1 MDAASV
7 VRDLLFVYAIGLA
20 TVVAFARLRVPAI
33 VALVVAGVIA
43 GPSGLGFVADPEHI
57 DTLTELGIDLLLFT
71 VGLEFSLSHARRVW
85 RSLIGAG
92 TLQMLATALVTMALL
107 LASGRFSVDTAI
119 FLGVFV
125 AMSSTAVTLRGL
137 ADRNEIDAPHG
148 RLAVG
153 VLLFQDLAVV
163 VVLMLVPVLA
173 GEVASSAVP
182 GLLLR
187 AAGALVAVGIIGRL
201 LLPPLLRIVLRSGR
215 HEVFPFAL
223 LVASVGTAHLCAT
236 LGLPTAVG
244 AFFAGLVL
252 AESEFT
258 HQALAEMRPLRDLLA
273 SLFFMSLG
281 MIVDLRAMA
290 AGILILPLVVGG
302 LVLLKAVIA
311 TGAFLAVRQPL
322 RIAVTGGL
330 ALAQVGEFSLLFGQ
344 AGLDAGLV
352 DAATWQ
358 TLLAAAML
366 TMVVTP
372 VLLALAPAAGARVAS
387 LVRARPGPEPPGG
400 APREAHVVVLGY
412 GLGGQ
417 LLGAALR
424 AVERP
429 YLVMALNGA
438 TVLRARRDGIP
449 IVYGDATS
457 PDALRS
463 AGVGRAAAV
472 TIVLN
477 DPEAA
482 RRAIRVTRGLSSTVP
497 IVVRTRYRL
506 GAEGLQ
512 AAGATTVVVEEIETS
527 LEVIGQLLARLA
539 TPGNRIEAILDTL
552 RHDAI
557 ARPLRAPQT
566 PLGELPALLRDA
578 GIATDE
584 IGAGDWAAG
593 RTIAETALRRATG
606 ASIVAVGR
614 GEVYTTSPSP
624 DQRLEAADIVY
635 LIGTREAVDRARRLL
650 RAGPAAG

>member
-1 MDAASV
+1 MGAASLV
-7 VRDLLFVYAIGLA
+7 LDLLFVYAIGLF
-20 TVVAFARLRVPAI
+20 VVVVLARLRVPTI
-33 VALVVAGVIA
+33 VALVVAGVAA
-43 GPSGLGFVADPEHI
+43 GPSGLGIVTDPQRI
-57 DTLTELGIDLLLFT
+57 DTLAELGIDLLLFT
-71 VGLEFSLSHARRVW
+71 VGIEFSLSHARKVW
-85 RSLIGAG
+85 RSLVGAG
-92 TLQMLATALVTMALL
+92 VLQMSATALLTTALL
-107 LASGRFSVDTAI
+107 LLTRQFATHTAV

-173 GEVASSAVP
+173 GQVASSAIP

-187 AAGALVAVGIIGRL
+187 AGGALAAVGIIGRL
-201 LLPPLLRIVLRSGR
+201 LLPPLIRIAIRSRR

-223 LVASVGTAHLCAT
+223 LVASVGTAHLCAV

-252 AESEFT
+252 AESEFS

-281 MIVDLRAMA
+281 MIVDLPAMA
-290 AGILILPLVVGG
+290 AGIVILPLVVGG
-302 LVLLKAVIA
+302 LVLLKAAVA
-311 TGAFLAVRQPL
+311 TGAFLAVREPA
-322 RIAVTGGL
+322 RVAVMGGL

-344 AGLDAGLV
+344 AGLGAGLV
-352 DAATWQ
+352 DAGTWQ

-366 TMVVTP
+366 TMVITP
-372 VLLALAPAAGARVAS
+372 VLLAVAPAAGARVAS
-387 LVRARPGPEPPGG
+387 LVRGRGGLETPGEEPGEAR
-400 APREAHVVVLGY
+400 VVVLGY

-424 AVERP
+424 TAERP
-429 YLVMALNGA
+429 YLVMELNGA
-438 TVLRARRDGIP
+438 AVLRARREGVP
-449 IVYGDATS
+449 IVYGDATN

-463 AGVGRAAAV
+463 AGVARAAAV
-472 TIVLN
+472 AIVLN

-482 RRAIRVTRGLSSTVP
+482 GRAVGLIRNLSPTVP

-506 GAEGLQ
+506 GAERLQ

-527 LEVIGQLLARLA
+527 LEVLGQLLARLG

-552 RHDAI
+552 RHEAI
-557 ARPLRAPQT
+557 VRPLRAPET
-566 PLGELPALLRDA
+566 PLGELPVLLREA

-584 IGAGDWAAG
+584 IGVGDWAAG

-614 GEVYTTSPSP
+614 GDAYTTSPSP
-624 DQRLEAADIVY
+624 EQRLAATDIVY

-650 RAGPAAG
+650 RAGPDAG